1 MGGGDITS
9 SITLD
14 VVGGYGITASANV
27 VELANSDVVG
37 VFSAGEGI
45 SLAANGR
52 ITNTGV
58 ITSIDTTGF
67 VTTADPQHIGGQKTF
82 TTQIRANNGIQTN
95 SIGSFGGNIVMTAG
109 TGAVTIMDGGEI
121 LAAGDITA
129 FSDET
134 LKENIQP
141 ITNALDKLN
150 QIRGVTYNLKDDN
163 TRKHTGVI
171 AQELQKVLPE
181 AVHTNDDGILSV
193 AYGNT
198 IGLLIEAIKEL
209 QGTVND
215 LKRRLESDG
224 DR

>member
-1 MGGGDITS
+1 
-9 SITLD
+9 
-14 VVGGYGITASANV
+14 
-27 VELANSDVVG
+27 
-37 VFSAGEGI
+37 
-45 SLAANGR
+45 
-52 ITNTGV
+52 
-58 ITSIDTTGF
+58 
-67 VTTADPQHIGGQKTF
+67 
-82 TTQIRANNGIQTN
+82 
-95 SIGSFGGNIVMTAG
+95 MTAG

>member
-1 MGGGDITS
+1 
-9 SITLD
+9 
-14 VVGGYGITASANV
+14 
-27 VELANSDVVG
+27 
-37 VFSAGEGI
+37 
-45 SLAANGR
+45 
-52 ITNTGV
+52 
-58 ITSIDTTGF
+58 
-67 VTTADPQHIGGQKTF
+67 
-82 TTQIRANNGIQTN
+82 
-95 SIGSFGGNIVMTAG
+95 MTAG
-109 TGAVTIMDGGEI
+109 PGNGAVTIMSGGEI